1 MLLQIRNAARGALA
15 FLRAAVTKSPV
26 SLSAFVGQPDVQAKD
41 FANDRAEGLFDTV
54 SHLMSPIDSPG
65 ILAQAGIAVF

>member
-1 MLLQIRNAARGALA
+1 
-15 FLRAAVTKSPV
+15 
-26 SLSAFVGQPDVQAKD
+26 VQAKD